1 MAINFPNQNLTIGQ
15 THTENGKQWAWD
27 GTSWNIQVN
36 SANYTLPIASAGVLG
51 GIKVGTNLAISPD
64 GILSSV
70 DTDTV
75 YTLPVATSVTLGGV
89 KVDGSSITINN
100 GVISAQTGSTTF
112 IGNTDT
118 PNSFTS
124 GKWLKV
130 NAAGTALEW
139 TDEPS
144 GGGGGSGSG
153 VPIGTIAIWS
163 GNSTNIP
170 GGWQLC
176 DGTNGTPDLRDK
188 FVVGANVSGD
198 FTVGTS
204 GGSRDAVVVNHS
216 HTTSFDG
223 GGAIPGVG
231 GESFPYGGAG
241 SYAYTTWNMDPAGV
255 DGTDQNLP
263 PYYSLCYIQCM
274 NAGVNYNAGFTD
286 LTDTPGSY
294 SSAGGKWLKVN
305 SGATGIE
312 WVDAPQTGG
321 TPGGSNTQL
330 QWNNNGSFDGTSKVT
345 WDSTNSDI
353 VFEGTSVSNTLR
365 WDSSQSV
372 LKLESSS
379 VKMQFVGDAQHVH
392 TIEQSGDYLM
402 VSAKGSGSKLY
413 LDATSTIKFITA
425 ADAANV
431 LLEAF
436 DDGPVNLYHAYGK
449 RFETTITGCNVL
461 GTLSINGH
469 LSTGYMLPG
478 SDGSP
483 NQAIVT
489 NGNGT
494 LSFADVLTLNSLSV
508 TTATA
513 SGNGGLSYNN
523 TNGVFTFTPPVI
535 TTYTDTNARNALSVT
550 TGAASGGGTLSYNA
564 STGVFSYAPADLSG
578 LSTPDLSAYVKK
590 TDNTH
595 TIVSRTGGSSYF
607 IINTESYFQCNPDA
621 QCTFDVGGQFV
632 VDAVGQIQLKSD
644 QYFETQSTR
653 VDFKN
658 ETNNSTYARIN
669 STGLNLFTGGIVD
682 KNGQTG
688 DPGQV
693 LSTTSGGLDWVTIQQ
708 SGGTVTDVIAGYGIR
723 ITQSGN
729 DFTIN
734 GMETCHTASYDGGSG
749 HNLHANTKAVMVM
762 VVGGGGGAGSAYGN
776 SSASSASGGGGG
788 GCTAIEFYT
797 REEAGN
803 RINFSIGAGGA
814 SGTAQNQNGSNGG
827 TSTATPTGTI
837 TQTITALGGSGSV
850 SAGPNYWGHGGGGG
864 LGNWSASHIM
874 RGDDGGD
881 ARGYSWAGF
890 PGEAGSING
899 IAMCGSNWGRGA
911 KGAMSNNG
919 SVVSTSHNSIGG
931 WIGFW
936 EF

>member
-64 GILSSV
+64 GILSSI

-144 GGGGGSGSG
+144 GGGGSGSG

-163 GNSTNIP
+163 GTSTNIP

-294 SSAGGKWLKVN
+294 ASAGGKWLKVN

-321 TPGGSNTQL
+321 TPGGSNTQF
-330 QWNNNGSFDGTSKVT
+330 QWNDNGSFGGTSKVT
-345 WDSTNSDI
+345 WDNTNSDI

-402 VSAKGSGSKLY
+402 VSAKGSGAKLY

-513 SGNGGLSYNN
+513 SGSGGLSYDN

-550 TGAASGGGTLSYNA
+550 TDSASGGGSLSYNA
-564 STGVFSYAPADLSG
+564 STGVFTYQPAVVSSGGIQLTDLSVSTAAASGNGSLTYSSSTGVFTYTPPVINSYTDTSARNAISLTKLSADGGGDLSYNSSNGVFTYKPADLS
-578 LSTPDLSAYVKK
+578 
-590 TDNTH
+590 
-595 TIVSRTGGSSYF
+595 
-607 IINTESYFQCNPDA
+607 
-621 QCTFDVGGQFV
+621 
-632 VDAVGQIQLKSD
+632 
-644 QYFETQSTR
+644 
-653 VDFKN
+653 
-658 ETNNSTYARIN
+658 
-669 STGLNLFTGGIVD
+669 NLGT
-682 KNGQTG
+682 
-688 DPGQV
+688 
-693 LSTTSGGLDWVTIQQ
+693 
-708 SGGTVTDVIAGYGIR
+708 GTVTDVIAGYGIR

-788 GCTAIEFYT
+788 GCVAIEFYT

-814 SGTAQNQNGSNGG
+814 SGTAQNQNGSSGG

-850 SAGPNYWGHGGGGG
+850 AAGPNYWGLGGAGG